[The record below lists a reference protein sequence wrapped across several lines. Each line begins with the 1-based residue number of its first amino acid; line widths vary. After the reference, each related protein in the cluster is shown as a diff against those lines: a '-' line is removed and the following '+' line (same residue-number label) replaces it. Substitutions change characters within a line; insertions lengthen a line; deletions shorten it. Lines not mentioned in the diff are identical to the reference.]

1 MVQGSNVRCQI
12 LQITQ
17 DTDDSAGG
25 AMTTGTVIHTNV
37 PARIQQQKEEQI
49 LLQQGLETP
58 KIWTAIVTPVTLS
71 LEERYELEV
80 TCPTNYYLYGERLR
94 IINWRPADF
103 APNDPRDYVLLTLSK
118 SVKAHSD
125 A

>member
-12 LQITQ
+12 WQITQ

-80 TCPTNYYLYGERLR
+80 TCPTNYYLYGEQQ
-94 IINWRPADF
+94 IN
-103 APNDPRDYVLLTLSK
+103 L
-118 SVKAHSD
+118 
-125 A
+125 